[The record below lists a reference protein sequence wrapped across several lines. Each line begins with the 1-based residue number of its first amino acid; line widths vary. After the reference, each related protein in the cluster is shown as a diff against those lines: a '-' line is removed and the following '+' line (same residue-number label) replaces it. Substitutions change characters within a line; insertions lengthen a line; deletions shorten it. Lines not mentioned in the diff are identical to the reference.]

1 MAALT
6 VTLIFKGGGLLYQ
19 RVALQPLPMTY
30 QERIQ
35 SPVQRATWSRQAW
48 RENVWSAWSS

>member
-6 VTLIFKGGGLLYQ
+6 VTLIFKGGGFLCQ